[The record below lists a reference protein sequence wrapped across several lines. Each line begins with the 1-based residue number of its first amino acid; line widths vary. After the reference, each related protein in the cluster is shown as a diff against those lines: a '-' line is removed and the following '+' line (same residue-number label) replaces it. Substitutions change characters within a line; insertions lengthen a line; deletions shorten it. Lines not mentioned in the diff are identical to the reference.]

1 MGKCLRTLT
10 KVVRGCSRQRQD
22 VGGVALLA
30 GLFWAAMAWG
40 QAYIYESLGTF
51 LPSDIAEGQIAGC
64 SSNCFF
70 AARIIDGVFQVLNHP
85 EASGRGF
92 AINSAG
98 VVVGLSGAVSGQAQA
113 YAAMVWDAAGVG
125 TALPRPTSMA
135 KTPFFSVGTC
145 VNVAGTIGGQA
156 VYDPSPTLPVR
167 WRQGQAEILD
177 TQGQS
182 GSVDGLNDHDE
193 AVGWV
198 APDGASQRAAFWDA
212 KGRLTVLD
220 TLGGAESAAT
230 AINNQHRIVG
240 WAADQGG
247 VRHAVIWQKGH
258 VFRVLPGDHC
268 SAAAINSANAIVG
281 GCSADASGQ
290 GGHAV
295 LWMPPFYIPFD
306 LNTVAEV
313 PPGITLEAATGID
326 DAGRIVGEASSG
338 QQGQGFLLTPAP
350 AMREMWLNVAGQP

>member
-1 MGKCLRTLT
+1 
-10 KVVRGCSRQRQD
+10 
-22 VGGVALLA
+22 VALLA

-40 QAYIYESLGTF
+40 QAYTYESLGTF

-135 KTPFFSVGTC
+135 KTP
-145 VNVAGTIGGQA
+145 
-156 VYDPSPTLPVR
+156 
-167 WRQGQAEILD
+167 
-177 TQGQS
+177 
-182 GSVDGLNDHDE
+182 
-193 AVGWV
+193 
-198 APDGASQRAAFWDA
+198 
-212 KGRLTVLD
+212 

-306 LNTVAEV
+306 LNTVAEL
-313 PPGITLEAATGID
+313 PPGVTLEAATGID
-326 DAGRIVGEASSG
+326 GAGRIVGEASNG